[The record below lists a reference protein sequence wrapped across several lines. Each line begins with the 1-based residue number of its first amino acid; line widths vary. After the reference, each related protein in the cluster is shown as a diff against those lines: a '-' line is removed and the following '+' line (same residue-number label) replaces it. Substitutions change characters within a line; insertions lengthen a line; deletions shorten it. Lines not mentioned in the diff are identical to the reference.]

1 MGLGIPSHT
10 GSMEINF
17 DIKKNSLGP
26 GNSPLLMERGDSNR
40 GRVGGEAAEK
50 NYVLE
55 EGYKV

>member
-1 MGLGIPSHT
+1 
-10 GSMEINF
+10 MEINF

-40 GRVGGEAAEK
+40 GRVGGEAAEN